1 VFSEYLDKLIKS
13 KSYGR
18 QEDIAQAGVKATADD
33 ISLED
38 RNEQMEA
45 QLAEKF
51 SLQANLGRVLINKIN
66 ASEFF
71 TEIKAEKADF
81 FGSFFRFID
90 TVLKIPVTY
99 ADRHKMKEELG
110 GKLLPGEIFKQLGV
124 SLDGV
129 DLSKYDLKGANLSGL
144 DLSSAIL
151 QGCNLSG
158 AVLENVNLSRADLE
172 GCNLSDVVMEH
183 VNLYRAHLNKAIM
196 KNIKADDV
204 NFQNAYLRHADL
216 EGAEIKN
223 SNLVRA
229 SLYDSNLKDSRLTKI
244 QVCETSMNRSDLR
257 GAQFKDFHYNQ
268 LLKEQRYPQSLSLND
283 SALDE
288 WTQLPQDLSH
298 SLLGVLWP
306 DNYNLQSHNLTHAKL
321 GNLDNIQSPD
331 QLPTDLNEVFILS
344 PVINRLDLSQKN
356 LDNSFIVA
364 GCDARPASGK
374 NIINI
379 DHLPA
384 KLVNVTFQEVN
395 FDNQDLSKLSF
406 DPSCKF
412 YDCSFENTKFPDDFK
427 CQLIDS
433 YLGADNSLLKTM
445 PVKDFLENCSDLD
458 SFCGY
463 VQNYF
468 RGNPLGLIR
477 SLNSL
482 LVNNKLRS
490 GGLGNI
496 LKNEH
501 LSIINMLSEQA
512 LKDRPNLKA
521 YVNFMESFLNRE
533 ADNHIETS
541 NVDTKLLGSL
551 VQEGLSSEDADTR
564 RSTLKTLSFLAQL
577 DYTLIESID
586 GISSVDKSYIEKL
599 KNISQNPNKRLVIH
613 ELTEGIDNGYS
624 KIIQLAI
631 KNLSTEEFDSFC
643 DKFSLSLKVYGG
655 KKIFNSPLTELA
667 EEFEKEKNY
676 NFKNFMDSLNQI
688 LEFNDIPRT
697 TQMVKRKKYFT
708 LSPDLVLKIVKGKE
722 TNAALSNQSM
732 DDYAKTAAASKY
744 QINSFAQSVYPPK
757 RKEIM
762 ECLSSLDSLKIELG
776 SMEKLNTDL
785 KIFELS
791 DNKEKLIDLKDSKLL
806 SSFPELLE
814 KLIEHGTGQHSGHSY
829 PLMEHTLKAIIKANE
844 DFKQLA
850 TMKGKLPYSGE
861 DLEDL
866 NIILLIHDLGK
877 LTARDHGQDDYNS
890 DHDKESIKL
899 LELFSQRMGFNQLRK
914 ARLHSLFFAKET
926 FSDINAKERSS
937 HQAFLI
943 GDIKTLELGYLAAKA
958 DSYAV
963 HGSDQWFLDHV
974 DEINKLKDRISYH
987 TPPNKANAALFNVLD
1002 YPELIFKNSV
1012 TEERGGVPI
1021 ARIDPDHS
1029 LLVHATREPHEFPLL
1044 TLVTGGVFNNTPIK
1058 DTPLLST
1065 STIHGGNYS
1074 NIGFTLLGITAG
1086 AIHSVSSTDMTSGCK
1101 KTISDNDAGGE
1112 LRTFDLIKKFLYKNP
1127 DAVNY
1132 DGWVGLSDNEKVS
1145 FVEDLLIY
1153 HMTYKPEPIFGYAEA
1168 ELHEFVSPKARRDF
1182 LSLGKDI
1189 RGALD
1194 STHGYNEIV
1203 IKPGEVVSMVLLPG
1217 FDENEDALENALK
1230 YAKHFKVPVYI
1241 LEPKPL
1247 PAAPA
1252 ELVSLTGVLPTNVSS
1267 DEAMKTVSLPTL
1279 NRLVR
1284 GNPSASK
1291 EDHEKIYESLARL
1304 SDEDLFIL
1312 SNAISNVIKK
1322 PSEVEVSSSVANFLK
1337 ELTPELSLISIR
1349 RFKALVDTNIQVRKA
1364 LGLNLINNNNLSTLM
1379 PAFPVSAFDEDEVTE
1394 KVDLL
1399 LDLNKRIDQMKGL
1412 GILGDQQAETLKKN
1426 MGAQAGKTTYL
1437 YRQKGSLNRLVY
1449 LAAEAKQRGES
1460 FGQEQ
1465 VAKYIMAKDTVDPKI
1480 EEQQLGTLDRVK
1492 INEFIRSSS
1501 NIYVGQGTFYGIARL
1516 GGEILDKMLNQEDY
1530 LERVLEGMEKR
1541 GLKILISTK

>member
-1 VFSEYLDKLIKS
+1 MINVGSNYEQRVGLYLRRTREVFSEYLDKLIKS

-71 TEIKAEKADF
+71 TEIKAEKADL
-81 FGSFFRFID
+81 FGSFFGFID
-90 TVLKIPVTY
+90 TVLKIPVTS
-99 ADRHKMKEELG
+99 ADRHKMEKELG
-110 GKLLPGEIFKQLGV
+110 GKLLPGEIFKQSGV

-144 DLSSAIL
+144 DLSKANLSGADLSSAIL

-158 AVLENVNLSRADLE
+158 AVLQNVNLSRADLE

-204 NFQNAYLRHADL
+204 NFQNAYLSDADL

-257 GAQFKDFHYNQ
+257 GAQFKDFDYNQ
-268 LLKEQRYPQSLSLND
+268 LLQKQRYPESLSLD
-283 SALDE
+283 GSTLDE
-288 WTQLPQDLSH
+288 RTQLPQDLSH

-321 GNLDNIQSPD
+321 GSLDNIQSPD

-356 LDNSFIVA
+356 LDNSFIVGA
-364 GCDARPASGK
+364 GFGARPASDN
-374 NIINI
+374 NIVNI

-412 YDCSFENTKFPDDFK
+412 YNCSFENTKFPDDFK
-427 CQLIDS
+427 CQLKDP

-445 PVKDFLENCSDLD
+445 PVKDFLENCRDLD
-458 SFCGY
+458 SFCDY
-463 VQNYF
+463 FRNHF
-468 RGNPLGLIR
+468 RGNPFGLTR
-477 SLNSL
+477 NLNSL
-482 LVNNKLRS
+482 LAKELCSRPPE
-490 GGLGNI
+490 NI
-496 LKNEH
+496 LKTEH
-501 LSIINMLSEQA
+501 LSVINMLSEQA
-512 LKDRPNLKA
+512 LKDRSNLKA

-533 ADNHIETS
+533 ADNHIDTS
-541 NVDTKLLGSL
+541 TVNKKLLGSL

-631 KNLSTEEFDSFC
+631 KNLSKEEFDSFC

-655 KKIFNSPLTELA
+655 KKIFNSPLVELA
-667 EEFEKEKNY
+667 EELEKKKKY
-676 NFKNFMDSLNQI
+676 NFQNFMDSLNQI
-688 LEFNDIPRT
+688 LDFNDIPRT
-697 TQMVKRKKYFT
+697 SQMVKRNKYFT
-708 LSPDLVLKIVKGKE
+708 LSPDLVLKIVKRKE

-732 DDYAKTAAASKY
+732 GDYAKTDAASRY
-744 QINSFAQSVYPPK
+744 QINSFAQSIYPPK

-776 SMEKLNTDL
+776 AMEKLNTDL
-785 KIFELS
+785 KIFEES
-791 DNKEKLIDLKDSKLL
+791 DSKEKLIDLKDSKLL
-806 SSFPELLE
+806 SNSPELLE

-877 LTARDHGQDDYNS
+877 LTARDHGQADYNS
-890 DHDKESIKL
+890 DHDKESVKL
-899 LELFSQRMGFNQLRK
+899 LELFTQRMGFNQLRK

-926 FSDINAKERSS
+926 FSDIKTKEISG

-943 GDIKTLELGYLAAKA
+943 GDTKTLELGYLAAKA

-963 HGSDQWFLDHV
+963 HGNDQWFLDHV
-974 DEINKLKDRISYH
+974 NEINKLRDRISYH

-1002 YPELIFKNSV
+1002 YPELIFKKSV

-1021 ARIDPDHS
+1021 ARIDPGHS
-1029 LLVHATREPHEFPLL
+1029 LLVHATREPHTFPLL
-1044 TLVTGGVFNNTPIK
+1044 TLGTGGVFNNTPIK
-1058 DTPLLST
+1058 DTPLLSA
-1065 STIHGGNYS
+1065 STIYGGSYS
-1074 NIGFTLLGITAG
+1074 TAGSTLLGITAG
-1086 AIHSVSSTDMTSGCK
+1086 AIHSVAPKQMISGAK
-1101 KTISDNDAGGE
+1101 KTISDNDAGGK
-1112 LRTFDLIKKFLYKNP
+1112 LSTFDLIKKFLYKNP

-1132 DGWVGLSDNEKVS
+1132 DGWVGLSDHEKVS

-1168 ELHEFVSPKARRDF
+1168 ELHEFVSPKARHDF
-1182 LSLGKDI
+1182 LSLYKDI
-1189 RGALD
+1189 RDTLD
-1194 STHGYNEIV
+1194 STHEHNEIV

-1217 FDENEDALENALK
+1217 DENYDKALE
-1230 YAKHFKVPVYI
+1230 YARHFNVPVYI
-1241 LEPKPL
+1241 LEEPK
-1247 PAAPA
+1247 
-1252 ELVSLTGVLPTNVSS
+1252 
-1267 DEAMKTVSLPTL
+1267 
-1279 NRLVR
+1279 
-1284 GNPSASK
+1284 
-1291 EDHEKIYESLARL
+1291 
-1304 SDEDLFIL
+1304 
-1312 SNAISNVIKK
+1312 
-1322 PSEVEVSSSVANFLK
+1322 
-1337 ELTPELSLISIR
+1337 
-1349 RFKALVDTNIQVRKA
+1349 
-1364 LGLNLINNNNLSTLM
+1364 
-1379 PAFPVSAFDEDEVTE
+1379 
-1394 KVDLL
+1394 
-1399 LDLNKRIDQMKGL
+1399 
-1412 GILGDQQAETLKKN
+1412 
-1426 MGAQAGKTTYL
+1426 
-1437 YRQKGSLNRLVY
+1437 
-1449 LAAEAKQRGES
+1449 
-1460 FGQEQ
+1460 
-1465 VAKYIMAKDTVDPKI
+1465 
-1480 EEQQLGTLDRVK
+1480 
-1492 INEFIRSSS
+1492 
-1501 NIYVGQGTFYGIARL
+1501 
-1516 GGEILDKMLNQEDY
+1516 
-1530 LERVLEGMEKR
+1530 LE
-1541 GLKILISTK
+1541 